1 MTNIANVFEQNE
13 NKTLEQQ
20 RLYER
25 RQNTNILKT
34 ELNEQEL
41 YLIQTQDSLIRW
53 VDKISTYLDRLED
66 DLTRN
71 GELIDSHPLIN
82 EVTDMSLYE
91 DQKILYE
98 TFSDN
103 PKEGWELLFK
113 LEEDSLIQ

>member
-1 MTNIANVFEQNE
+1 MTNIENIFEQKE
-13 NKTLEQQ
+13 NKTPKPQ

-34 ELNEQEL
+34 ELSNQNS
-41 YLIQTQDSLIRW
+41 YLIQDQDALIPW

-113 LEEDSLIQ
+113 LEEDLLIQ